1 MDQRI
6 IDLYDRFTHGQ
17 LDRRSFMDR
26 LATLAGS
33 AAAAGALLPLL
44 ANDYASAAIAPEDD
58 PRLEV
63 ARVSYPSGNGEVSG
77 YLARARRVDSK
88 RPAVLVIHEN
98 RGLNPHIKDI
108 TRRVALGGYLAFGVD
123 LLSAQGG
130 TPDDEDK
137 ARDMIAALDRPAT
150 VARAVDAVAFLAAHP
165 ASTGEVGALGFCWG
179 GAMVNLL
186 AEASPE
192 LKAGVAYYGMPPP
205 LDQVGDIK
213 AALLLHYA
221 GLDNRINAAVPAYE
235 KALKAAGKDFT
246 IYVYPGVNH
255 AFNNDT
261 SPTRFDPK
269 AAELAWGRTMDFLA
283 EELGVPPPVET

>member
-26 LATLAGS
+26 LAGLAGS
-33 AAAAGALLPLL
+33 MAAASAILPLL
-44 ANDYASAAIAPEDD
+44 ANDYASAALAPADD

-63 ARVSYPSGNGEVSG
+63 ADVSLPSAGGDVSG
-77 YLARARRVDSK
+77 YLARARRVDTR

-98 RGLNPHIKDI
+98 RGLNPHIRDV
-108 TRRVALGGYLAFGVD
+108 TRRLALSGYLAFGID

-130 TPDDEDK
+130 TPADEDK
-137 ARDMIAALDRPAT
+137 ARDMIAALDRQAT

-165 ASTGEVGALGFCWG
+165 ASTGQVGALGFCWG

-205 LDQVGDIK
+205 LDRVEDIK
-213 AALLLHYA
+213 AALLLQYA

-235 KALKAAGKDFT
+235 AALKEAGKDFT

-261 SPTRFDPK
+261 SPTRFDPE
-269 AAELAWGRTMDFLA
+269 AAELAWGRTTAFLA
-283 EELGVPPPVET
+283 EKLGVPPPVET